1 MGTTSS
7 LKVASKVVMTNSK
20 SIPCICLL
28 LIVAA
33 SATNSS
39 NASASASPASASA
52 SPASASASPAS
63 ASASAS
69 PTPTPAG
76 GNTTGN
82 STSPS
87 PPAPSTSGTTVKQK
101 MTFTALTSTT
111 YAGDTKGNIECAYT
125 NMIELGDA
133 TTPPTWCTMTT
144 TSPFRT
150 YKNGITISS
159 SATRRTLTVEFTLK
173 VDSSI
178 RTATTLETT
187 VASNGNAA
195 NFNAKLAAV
204 NTDTALNI
212 TSPGVSQVLPGAT
225 FTPYGSGA
233 SNLMPSMLGLVSA
246 LFTAF

>member
-39 NASASASPASASA
+39 NSSASASASASPASASA

-69 PTPTPAG
+69 PT
-76 GNTTGN
+76 
-82 STSPS
+82 
-87 PPAPSTSGTTVKQK
+87 PAPSTSGTTVKQK

-204 NTDTALNI
+204 NTGTALNI

-233 SNLMPSMLGLVSA
+233 SNLMPS
-246 LFTAF
+246 